1 MKRKAKFGLSGG
13 LLVAMLGV
21 GLFLGLS
28 NSPAPPL
35 LAQVATTQV
44 TGSCF
49 TPGGSANPFSCT
61 SNITANATGSQVQ
74 TTLAVTTGSSGGTY
88 SVTQVVLAGDP
99 NCPMSPSSPSALPA
113 GVQSGQSVILTWMC
127 NNTGTI
133 PAGTT
138 VTVSGTASTNITSA
152 TVSTSIIN
160 STGAPTITTPV
171 PAITT
176 TPTGAATATPP
187 AAASPGAT
195 GVPAGTVTNTANGA
209 AAGII
214 PPPPPPPPLPPGFST
229 PAAATA
235 TSTPVATGTPSPVT
249 ATSTAVAAG
258 TTSSGPAPICGTVT
272 YGAGWNLAGGPS
284 GTILKGS
291 IGLLYTLQAGD
302 SNYESFPVT
311 AGLSGPAGA
320 WVYFPDKSTV
330 SVPCVS
336 KQTFQLALPADH
348 FIIVGNPGDTVAM
361 LSASGPSTYALTFDA
376 ATNAYGAP
384 VQLDGGSASGGM
396 ELGIGQAAWVVAA
409 NGGTLTITN

>member
-1 MKRKAKFGLSGG
+1 MKRKAKFGLPGG
-13 LLVAMLGV
+13 LLVVMLG
-21 GLFLGLS
+21 LGLILELAH
-28 NSPAPPL
+28 SPAPPL

-49 TPGGSANPFSCT
+49 TPGGSSNPYTCT
-61 SNITANATGSQVQ
+61 SNITANAAGNQVQ
-74 TTLAVTTGSSGGTY
+74 TTLAVTTGSTGGTY
-88 SVTQVVLAGDP
+88 SITQVVLAGDP
-99 NCPMSPSSPSALPA
+99 NCPMSPSSPSALPS

-133 PAGTT
+133 SAGTT

-160 STGAPTITTPV
+160 STGAAPIATPI
-171 PAITT
+171 PIIATM
-176 TPTGAATATPP
+176 PTGVSTATPP
-187 AAASPGAT
+187 AAASPSAT

-209 AAGII
+209 ATGVI

-229 PAAATA
+229 
-235 TSTPVATGTPSPVT
+235 TPVATATGTPVATVTPSPVT
-249 ATSTAVAAG
+249 ATSTAAATG
-258 TTSSGPAPICGTVT
+258 TAPSGATPICGTVT

-320 WVYFPDKSTV
+320 WVYFPDKSAV
-330 SVPCVS
+330 SLPCVN
-336 KQTFQLALPADH
+336 KQTFQLALPAGH
-348 FIIVGNPGDTVAM
+348 FIIVGNPGNTVAM
-361 LSASGPSTYALTFDA
+361 LSASGAATYALTFDA
-376 ATNAYGAP
+376 ATNAYGSP

-396 ELGIGQAAWVVAA
+396 ELGIGQAAWIVAA
-409 NGGTLTITN
+409 NGGTLTISN